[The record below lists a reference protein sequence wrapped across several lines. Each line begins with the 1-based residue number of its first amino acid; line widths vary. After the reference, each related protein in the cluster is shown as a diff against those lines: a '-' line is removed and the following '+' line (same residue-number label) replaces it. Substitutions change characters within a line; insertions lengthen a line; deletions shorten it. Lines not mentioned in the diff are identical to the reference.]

1 MLRQINNTDII
12 TAIFIACLLC
22 IAISKLLFGK
32 RFDIFSNLILTNRY
46 IKAYIKEQHFF
57 ETFDA
62 LLFINLILNGGI
74 FIYIIQKALSNTV
87 LSQLLI
93 LKYAILL
100 GSFFIVKVLIERLL
114 ASVFKIDH
122 LINSYLFNKISYRNY
137 LGLILLPVNAILI
150 YYVDY
155 SANLL
160 YILGISVLAIYTIIL
175 LTYYSKNLNLLKQ
188 SLFYF
193 ILYLCALEIAPYII
207 VYQFI
212 AIK

>member
-193 ILYLCALEIAPYII
+193 ILYLCAL
-207 VYQFI
+207 
-212 AIK
+212 

>member
-1 MLRQINNTDII
+1 M
-12 TAIFIACLLC
+12 
-22 IAISKLLFGK
+22 S
-32 RFDIFSNLILTNRY
+32 S
-46 IKAYIKEQHFF
+46 
-57 ETFDA
+57 
-62 LLFINLILNGGI
+62 
-74 FIYIIQKALSNTV
+74 TV

>member
-74 FIYIIQKALSNTV
+74 YTYIIHKALSSNV

-100 GSFFIVKVLIERLL
+100 GSFFIIKVLIERLL

>member
-74 FIYIIQKALSNTV
+74 FIYIIQKALSSTD

-100 GSFFIVKVLIERLL
+100 GSFFIIKVLIERLL

-150 YYVDY
+150 YYIDY

-160 YILGISVLAIYTIIL
+160 YILGLSVLAIYTIIL

>member
-74 FIYIIQKALSNTV
+74 FIYIIQKALSSTV
-87 LSQLLI
+87 LSELLI

-100 GSFFIVKVLIERLL
+100 GSFFIIKVLIERLL
-114 ASVFKIDH
+114 ASIFKIDH

-150 YYVDY
+150 YYVNY

-160 YILGISVLAIYTIIL
+160 FILGLSVLAIYSIIL

>member
-74 FIYIIQKALSNTV
+74 FIYIIQKALSSTV

>member
-150 YYVDY
+150 YYVNY

-160 YILGISVLAIYTIIL
+160 YILGLSVLAIYTIIL

>member
-74 FIYIIQKALSNTV
+74 FIYIIQKALSSTV

-100 GSFFIVKVLIERLL
+100 GSFFIIKVLIERLL